1 MAEQDHFSFVRN
13 MIIGIVLLIIGGPLF
28 FLSTSWIEYIGIL
41 FALAGGVIVI
51 RAIIK
56 S

>member
-1 MAEQDHFSFVRN
+1 VGHGFFRDMAV
-13 MIIGIVLLIIGGPLF
+13 GIVLLVIGGPLF

-41 FALAGGVIVI
+41 FALVGGILVI